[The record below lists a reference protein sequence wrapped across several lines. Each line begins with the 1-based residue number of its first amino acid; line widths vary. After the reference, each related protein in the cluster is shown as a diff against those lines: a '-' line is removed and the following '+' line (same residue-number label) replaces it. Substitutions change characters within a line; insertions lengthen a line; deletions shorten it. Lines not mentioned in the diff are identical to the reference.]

1 SPLLRTSHGNV
12 LCALAGIGLGLLV
25 LSGNL
30 MDRAFLGQSSDAED
44 GSRLSPTEALK
55 ILKEHGLLTE
65 AEFAAKE
72 AVLASASGTE
82 VQPPDS
88 LRPASGTKTS
98 DTLSGSQEEL
108 NAAPEG
114 SNTIADGEVDRDTG
128 PDRSP
133 TAAFAPAPAAAPQ
146 ISQLSAAV
154 RHLPRL
160 PSHRNAGPG
169 NSLVYRAPEF
179 QSLPALT
186 DEALEASQAL
196 ASQDYPQLY
205 AMLLRLARNQTIRLQ
220 VYGGSMTY
228 GEGCCTSCDT
238 RNNHCSWSAQFAD
251 YLRTAFQGRVQ
262 LDNRGRGGCDMTCA
276 LPDMVLSETTAT
288 EPLDMMLLDFSQNGW
303 GISKTGKE
311 LEEFVRA
318 CHLFLP
324 KTLFVVFWN
333 RDMIDGEKAAKIDA
347 RLFEGIRIL
356 GQHYSVPVLNY
367 EAILELYAKEAR
379 VVEEL
384 WPGWKTRHPT
394 WQAHAYFADV
404 LAYWCNKQ
412 LEKLERLPEEETAR
426 LLGEEFLP
434 QHRTPSPDL
443 KDDLGWIKPVLKA
456 DLATAPVC
464 LFPLSQ
470 HIARSPGPST
480 PRQSPKGEWSLFED
494 RRNKPGWISNTTDG
508 EELVFDLKFSSK
520 PMIMIQYLRSYT
532 NIGEAEVTVQSPWIW
547 RSTMF
552 KNLRGYKWR
561 MLARWPTKISVTQN
575 AFFKAVTPTSQLE
588 GRKDSATISFRLARG
603 PKFKLLSVISC

>member
-1 SPLLRTSHGNV
+1 MSPLLRTSHGNV
-12 LCALAGIGLGLLV
+12 LCALTGVGLGLLV

-30 MDRAFLGQSSDAED
+30 MDRAFLGQSSAED
-44 GSRLSPTEALK
+44 GSRLSAMDALK

-72 AVLASASGTE
+72 AVLAAAAGTV
-82 VQPPDS
+82 VQLPQSPQ
-88 LRPASGTKTS
+88 PASFGAKAFSTPS
-98 DTLSGSQEEL
+98 RPSQD
-108 NAAPEG
+108 
-114 SNTIADGEVDRDTG
+114 ADA
-128 PDRSP
+128 DRSP
-133 TAAFAPAPAAAPQ
+133 APSHPVPSAPTAAPASFAPAPPPPR
-146 ISQLSAAV
+146 IPQLSAAV
-154 RHLPRL
+154 RQLPRL
-160 PSHRNAGPG
+160 PSHRSAGPG

-179 QSLPALT
+179 HSLPALS

-205 AMLLRLARNQTIRLQ
+205 AVLLRLARNQTIRLQ

-251 YLRTAFQGRVQ
+251 YLRTAFQGRVE
-262 LDNRGRGGCDMTCA
+262 LDNRGRGGCDMACA
-276 LPDMVLSETTAT
+276 LPDMVLSETAAT

-311 LEEFVRA
+311 LEELRCDMSQTCDMSFSFAARLFLTVLWEEFVRA

-324 KTLFVVFWN
+324 KTLVVVFWN

-347 RLFEGIRIL
+347 KLFEGIRIL
-356 GQHYSVPVLNY
+356 GQHYGIPVLNY

-379 VVEEL
+379 VVEDL

-404 LAYWCNKQ
+404 LSYWCNKQ

-443 KDDLGWIKPVLKA
+443 KDDLEWIKPVLKA

-552 KNLRGYKWR
+552 KNLRGYKWGV
-561 MLARWPTKISVTQN
+561 LASRLPDNVTECN
-575 AFFKAVTPTSQLE
+575 PYS
-588 GRKDSATISFRLARG
+588 
-603 PKFKLLSVISC
+603 LLSISGESYKI

>member
-1 SPLLRTSHGNV
+1 
-12 LCALAGIGLGLLV
+12 
-25 LSGNL
+25 

-44 GSRLSPTEALK
+44 GSRLSPMEALK

-72 AVLASASGTE
+72 AVLAASGT
-82 VQPPDS
+82 VVHLPQSPQ
-88 LRPASGTKTS
+88 PASFGTKAS
-98 DTLSGSQEEL
+98 DTPSKPSQDQL
-108 NAAPEG
+108 NAFPEAG
-114 SNTIADGEVDRDTG
+114 STADEVEAI

-133 TAAFAPAPAAAPQ
+133 TPSHPVGAAPTAAPASFAPATPTP
-146 ISQLSAAV
+146 QLSAAV
-154 RHLPRL
+154 RQLPRL
-160 PSHRNAGPG
+160 PSHRSAGPG

-179 QSLPALT
+179 HSLPALS
-186 DEALEASQAL
+186 DEALQASQAL

-251 YLRTAFQGRVQ
+251 YLRTAFQARVE
-262 LDNRGRGGCDMTCA
+262 LDNRGRGGCDMACA
-276 LPDMVLSETTAT
+276 LPDMVLSETAAT

-356 GQHYSVPVLNY
+356 GQHYGVPVLNY

-426 LLGEEFLP
+426 LLGEDFLP

-443 KDDLGWIKPVLKA
+443 KDDLEWIKPVLKA

-464 LFPLSQ
+464 IFPLSQ
-470 HIARSPGPST
+470 HIARSPGAST

-532 NIGEAEVTVQSPWIW
+532 NVGEAEVTVQSPWIW

-552 KNLRGYKWR
+552 KNLRGQ
-561 MLARWPTKISVTQN
+561 LAAR
-575 AFFKAVTPTSQLE
+575 AA
-588 GRKDSATISFRLARG
+588 RSFHLLCRSMVSRCLPG
-603 PKFKLLSVISC
+603 PCPPSPKP